1 MSWYYWL
8 FKLNKK
14 NKTLKNKLA
23 QLISDSIEP

>member
-1 MSWYYWL
+1 MSWYWL

-14 NKTLKNKLA
+14 QNLEKKLA

>member
-14 NKTLKNKLA
+14 QNLEKKLA

>member
-14 NKTLKNKLA
+14 QTLKKKLA

>member
-1 MSWYYWL
+1 MSWYRL
-8 FKLNKK
+8 VKLNKK

>member
-1 MSWYYWL
+1 MSWYRL

-14 NKTLKNKLA
+14 NKTLKKKLA

>member
-1 MSWYYWL
+1 MSWYRL

-23 QLISDSIEP
+23 QLISDSIET

>member
-23 QLISDSIEP
+23 QSISDSIEP